1 MSFLFVKSISIDLLS
16 NQYTHNRKRNRR
28 FSHNCEI
35 EIGGGRRW
43 TMAQNWNRFRSTFT
57 LPSRNNWLVLS
68 FLCIFLSLS
77 LSFRVILS
85 GQGRVRDTFS
95 RERQII
101 EGLWYTG
108 EKESL
113 IHAWGN
119 EGSPAPKRGS
129 RVDNRTLRSK
139 AGVEWRIKVIL
150 FIQIY
155 QVLEFLVLRGIIVVE
170 EGFEIYLM
178 MSNARRLGGWY
189 GFGWENLRDYSLEW
203 WKRMFWI
210 IIK

>member
-1 MSFLFVKSISIDLLS
+1 MEGEGGPWHKIEIDFVRPLLS
-16 NQYTHNRKRNRR
+16 HLETIGWFCR
-28 FSHNCEI
+28 FYV
-35 EIGGGRRW
+35 
-43 TMAQNWNRFRSTFT
+43 FF
-57 LPSRNNWLVLS
+57 
-68 FLCIFLSLS
+68 FLSLS

-170 EGFEIYLM
+170 EGFDILNDE
-178 MSNARRLGGWY
+178 
-189 GFGWENLRDYSLEW
+189 
-203 WKRMFWI
+203 
-210 IIK
+210 

>member
-1 MSFLFVKSISIDLLS
+1 
-16 NQYTHNRKRNRR
+16 
-28 FSHNCEI
+28 
-35 EIGGGRRW
+35 
-43 TMAQNWNRFRSTFT
+43 MAQNWNRFRSTFT
-57 LPSRNNWLVLS
+57 SPILETIGWFCRFYV
-68 FLCIFLSLS
+68 FFFLSLS

-129 RVDNRTLRSK
+129 RVDNCTLRSK

-155 QVLEFLVLRGIIVVE
+155 QVQEFLVLRGIIVVE
-170 EGFEIYLM
+170 EGFDIFNDE
-178 MSNARRLGGWY
+178 
-189 GFGWENLRDYSLEW
+189 
-203 WKRMFWI
+203 
-210 IIK
+210 

>member
-1 MSFLFVKSISIDLLS
+1 MSFLFVKSISIDLS

-57 LPSRNNWLVLS
+57 SPILETIGWFCRFYV
-68 FLCIFLSLS
+68 FFFLSLS

-170 EGFEIYLM
+170 EGFDILNDE
-178 MSNARRLGGWY
+178 
-189 GFGWENLRDYSLEW
+189 
-203 WKRMFWI
+203 
-210 IIK
+210 